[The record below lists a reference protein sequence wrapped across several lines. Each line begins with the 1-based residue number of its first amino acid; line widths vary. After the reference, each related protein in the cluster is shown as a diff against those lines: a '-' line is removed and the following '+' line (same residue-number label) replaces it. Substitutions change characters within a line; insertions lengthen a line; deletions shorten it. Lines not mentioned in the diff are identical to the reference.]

1 MFGNQRKCDV
11 KKILLFSRDPG
22 GANTVIPLV
31 GTLSGRGYE
40 VRLFGKDT
48 ALKKYSKAGLNGI
61 DIMGFVNEI
70 TQDSIEEFL
79 LSENPDF
86 IITGTSASDFT
97 EKHLWKTSEKLN
109 IPSFAILDQWIN
121 YGIRFSR
128 YSTTEIEE
136 YREAK
141 SHEYLPTKIL
151 VMDEFAKGETIKDG
165 IEPSRILVT
174 GQPYF
179 ETLLKEKEKITSSQ
193 IDKIK
198 RKLNLNLK
206 DDDFIITFASEPV
219 SIDYANTDYWGFTEK
234 TIFAELVA
242 GVNKISAG
250 LEKRIAIIIRPHPR
264 EKEDN
269 FNEIICNLDERI
281 NIVIDRNS
289 SSIELISL
297 SDIVAGMS
305 SMFLIEALILG
316 KPVLSI
322 LIGMNKERENPFI
335 LSRRGI
341 TKSVKKRDELVSGLH
356 EIIIEG
362 KKEKNKFDFIRNPVS
377 NIISYMEKYLCQ
389 N

>member
-1 MFGNQRKCDV
+1 M

-31 GTLSGRGYE
+31 AALRERGYE
-40 VRLFGKDT
+40 VRLFGKDI
-48 ALKKYSKAGLNGI
+48 ALEKYSKAGLDGI
-61 DIMGFVNEI
+61 DIAGFVREI
-70 TQDSIEEFL
+70 TQGAIKDFL
-79 LSENPDF
+79 LSEHPDF

-97 EKHLWKTSEKLN
+97 EKYLWKAAEKLN

-136 YREAK
+136 YRKAK
-141 SHEYLPTKIL
+141 SHQYLPAKIL
-151 VMDEFAKGETIKDG
+151 VMDEIAKEEAVTDG
-165 IEPSRILVT
+165 IEPSMILVT

-193 IDKIK
+193 LDKIK
-198 RKLNLNLK
+198 RKLNLK

-234 TIFAELVA
+234 TIFAELVE
-242 GVNKISAG
+242 GVKRISAG
-250 LEKRIAIIIRPHPR
+250 LEKRISIIIRPHPR
-264 EKEDN
+264 EDEDS
-269 FNEIICNLDERI
+269 FNETINSLGERI
-281 NIVIDRNS
+281 KIVVDRNS
-289 SSIELISL
+289 SSMELISL
-297 SDIVAGMS
+297 SDMVAGMS

-322 LIGMNKERENPFI
+322 LIGLNKERENPFV
-335 LSRRGI
+335 LARRGI
-341 TKSVKKRDELVSGLH
+341 IKSITERNALITELD
-356 EIIIEG
+356 EIIARNRRQAGGFE
-362 KKEKNKFDFIRNPVS
+362 FMRNPVS
-377 NIISYMEKYLCQ
+377 NIIFQMEKCLCL

>member
-1 MFGNQRKCDV
+1 MKR
-11 KKILLFSRDPG
+11 ILLFSRDPG
-22 GANTVIPLV
+22 GANTVIPLAAAL
-31 GTLSGRGYE
+31 GERGYE
-40 VRLFGKDT
+40 VRLFGKDM
-48 ALKKYSKAGLNGI
+48 ALQKYSMARLEWI
-61 DIMGFVNEI
+61 DITGSLKEVSIDAVEGF
-70 TQDSIEEFL
+70 
-79 LSENPDF
+79 LSKERPDF
-86 IITGTSASDFT
+86 LITGTSASDFT
-97 EKHLWKTSEKLN
+97 EKHLWKASEKLN

-121 YGIRFSR
+121 YGLRFSR
-128 YSTTEIEE
+128 YSTAEIEE
-136 YREAK
+136 YRKAR
-141 SHEYLPTKIL
+141 SHEYLPTRIL
-151 VMDEFAKGETIKDG
+151 VMDEFAKEEAIIDG
-165 IEPSRILVT
+165 IDPSRILVT

-179 ETLLKEKEKITSSQ
+179 ETLLKEKEKITCRRL
-193 IDKIK
+193 DELK
-198 RKLNLNLK
+198 RKLNFN
-206 DDDFIITFASEPV
+206 DDIIITFASEPV
-219 SIDYANTDYWGFTEK
+219 STDYANTDYWGFTEK

-264 EKEDN
+264 EKEDS